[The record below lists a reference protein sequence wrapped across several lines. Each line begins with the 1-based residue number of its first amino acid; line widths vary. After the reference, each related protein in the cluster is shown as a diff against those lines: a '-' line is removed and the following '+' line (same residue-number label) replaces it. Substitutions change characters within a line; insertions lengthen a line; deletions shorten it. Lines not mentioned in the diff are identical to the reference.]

1 LRDTGKLYR
10 MTSLTHE
17 SQSPGIAIVPRLTF
31 ISLCLFVLF
40 PLALPAQQLPASDT
54 RNKIQTS
61 GRRIFQQRCGV
72 CHTAPTIT
80 SGVYGPI
87 LYKEIVDGNEDPMR
101 QFIRNGSRR
110 MPGFKYGLEPS
121 EIDAVIAY
129 LKTVPKPEKNNSPEG
144 KDRGPID

>member
-1 LRDTGKLYR
+1 
-10 MTSLTHE
+10 MV
-17 SQSPGIAIVPRLTF
+17 VPRLAC
-31 ISLCLFVLF
+31 ISLYFLFLF
-40 PLALPAQQLPASDT
+40 PLVLPAQQLTAGDT
-54 RNKIQTS
+54 RNQIKTL

-87 LYKEIVDGNEDPMR
+87 LHKEIVDGNEDLMR

-144 KDRGPID
+144 NDRGPID